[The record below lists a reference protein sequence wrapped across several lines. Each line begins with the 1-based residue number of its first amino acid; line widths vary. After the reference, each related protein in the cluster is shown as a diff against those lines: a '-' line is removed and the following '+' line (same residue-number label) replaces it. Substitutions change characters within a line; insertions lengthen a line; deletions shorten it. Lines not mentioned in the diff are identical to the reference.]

1 MERKRT
7 RPEMFFENLIP
18 KDSPWYLKVDKPLP
32 FSYPQ
37 DGLGKIMRE
46 KDLQDV
52 LGLVWDA
59 TGRAYPLYPSESL
72 PEGVKREMNQYFDS
86 DLLEMGDCGK
96 YMMFSSV
103 MKYLVG
109 KVENQSSNTGKGDDQ
124 HKEDKQKDQHE
135 EEKKQGESMMLPK
148 FEEYMVKMIDSF

>member
-1 MERKRT
+1 MMERKRT
-7 RPEMFFENLIP
+7 RPEMFFENMIP
-18 KDSPWYLKVDKPLP
+18 KDGPFYQKPDKPLP

-37 DGLGKIMRE
+37 DGLQKLVRE
-46 KDLQDV
+46 KEVQDV

-59 TGRAYPLYPSESL
+59 RGRVYPLYPSESL
-72 PEGVKREMNQYFDS
+72 PEEVKKEIQRYFDS

-96 YMMFSSV
+96 YLMFSSV

-109 KVENQSSNTGKGDDQ
+109 KVERKSTSIGEKEDQ
-124 HKEDKQKDQHE
+124 HKDQPE
-135 EEKKQGESMMLPK
+135 EEKKQGESMILPK

>member
-1 MERKRT
+1 
-7 RPEMFFENLIP
+7 MFFENLIP
-18 KDSPWYLKVDKPLP
+18 KDGPFYQKVDKPLP

-46 KDLQDV
+46 KEVQDV
-52 LGLVWDA
+52 LGLVWDS

-72 PEGVKREMNQYFDS
+72 PQGVEKDIQRYFDE
-86 DLLEMGDCGK
+86 DLLEMGNCGK

-109 KVENQSSNTGKGDDQ
+109 KVENKSSNTGKKDHQ
-124 HKEDKQKDQHE
+124 QEEDHQE
-135 EEKKQGESMMLPK
+135 EEKKQGESMILPK